1 LRNTTT
7 HIPEEFTMSENKLLE
22 LFTDDISTATQLL
35 ELIDSEFQALGDR
48 DLHLLQDILN
58 KKIPL
63 LALLD
68 QHGKERSQLLISL
81 NCTPDRA
88 GLHVLAQGLSQG
100 QHLVEQGDELNSLLE
115 RCQAAN
121 LRNGRLIRSS
131 QASTRSMIGILRGN
145 DTPSLYDSR
154 GGAARIGQQRPLSQA

>member
-1 LRNTTT
+1 
-7 HIPEEFTMSENKLLE
+7 MSENKLLE

-35 ELIDSEFQALGDR
+35 ELIDNEFEALGNR
-48 DLHLLQDILN
+48 DLTLLQDILS
-58 KKIPL
+58 KKTPL

-68 QHGKERSQLLISL
+68 QHGKERSQLLIL
-81 NCTPDRA
+81 LDHTPDRT
-88 GLHVLAQGLSQG
+88 GLQSLAKNSSQG
-100 QHLVEQGDELNSLLE
+100 QHLIAQGDQLNSLLE

-131 QASTRSMIGILRGN
+131 QASAHSMLGILRGN

-154 GGAARIGQQRPLSQA
+154 GAAARIGQQRPLSQA